1 MKKTLQELISLL
13 RNEEETILLELLN
26 ITSDDLVDAFLDKI
40 DERFD
45 YIERQYPEEY
55 SQT

>member
-1 MKKTLQELISLL
+1 MQELITLL

-45 YIERQYPEEY
+45 YIERQYPQDY